1 MQRLLD
7 RAAHLIREARDLAPG
22 EVVPRLKE
30 ALGLLEAVRP
40 GPERDGMIGLAYL
53 RLAQAQK
60 ALGQPREAERAFML
74 GYSYARTSREDRV
87 RRFAEK
93 LKEEF
98 SA

>member
-1 MQRLLD
+1 VQRLLD
-7 RAAHLIREARDLAPG
+7 QAAYLIREARDLGPA
-22 EVVPRLKE
+22 EMVPRLKE
-30 ALGLLEAVRP
+30 ALEILEAVRP
-40 GPERDGMIGLAYL
+40 SSERDGMMGLAYL

-60 ALGQPREAERAFML
+60 NLGQPREAERAFML

-98 SA
+98 GA